1 MILYSNAHSHVSRR
15 KSRERELRREAI
27 IDAAE
32 RVFARVGFYSAT
44 MAQIAAEAEF
54 GMGTIYQHFPNKQGL
69 FSEVVLSSIEV
80 FMKELREI
88 LRAQSTWQGKLKAFV
103 EYKLTW
109 LEKNPGYQRLIMEQ
123 LIAPVP
129 DITPPLIERFRQAQV
144 ESIEILKE
152 VFSLANS
159 HGQSF
164 DTELYPIVINGTINE
179 IGNDWLMGILP
190 EPPLKYISGIL
201 DTIAGG
207 RYVV

>member
-1 MILYSNAHSHVSRR
+1 MILYSNGHSQVSRR
-15 KSRERELRREAI
+15 KARERELRREAI
-27 IDAAE
+27 IEAAE

-69 FSEVVLSSIEV
+69 FSEVILSSIEV

-88 LRAQSTWQGKLKAFV
+88 LHAQPTWQAKLKSFV
-103 EYKLTW
+103 EYKLAW
-109 LEKNPGYQRLIMEQ
+109 LEKSPGYQRLIMEQ
-123 LIAPVP
+123 LLAPIP

-152 VFSLANS
+152 IFSLANS
-159 HGQSF
+159 QRQTF
-164 DTELYPIVINGTINE
+164 DTELYPIVINGTLNE

-190 EPPLKYISGIL
+190 KTPMDYIPGIL

-207 RYVV
+207 RHV

>member
-1 MILYSNAHSHVSRR
+1 MILYSNGHSQTSRR
-15 KSRERELRREAI
+15 KARERELRREAI
-27 IDAAE
+27 IEAAE

-69 FSEVVLSSIEV
+69 FSEVILSSIEV

-88 LRAQSTWQGKLKAFV
+88 LRAHPAWQVKLKAFV

-109 LEKNPGYQRLIMEQ
+109 LEKSPGYQRLIMEQ
-123 LIAPVP
+123 LLAPIP

-152 VFSLANS
+152 IFSLANS

-164 DTELYPIVINGTINE
+164 DTELYPIVFNGTLNE

-190 EPPLKYISGIL
+190 KTPMEYISGIL

-207 RYVV
+207 RHV

>member
-1 MILYSNAHSHVSRR
+1 MSHR
-15 KSRERELRREAI
+15 KTREREMRREAI
-27 IDAAE
+27 IEAAE

-44 MAQIAAEAEF
+44 MAQIAAEAEY

-69 FSEVVLSSIEV
+69 FSEVILSSIEV

-88 LRAQSTWQGKLKAFV
+88 LRSHATWQAKLKAFV

-109 LEKNPGYQRLIMEQ
+109 LEKSPEYQRLIMEQ
-123 LIAPVP
+123 LLAPIP

-152 VFSLANS
+152 IFSLANT
-159 HGQSF
+159 HGESF

-190 EPPLKYISGIL
+190 KTPIDYISGIL

-207 RYVV
+207 RHV

>member
-1 MILYSNAHSHVSRR
+1 MSRR
-15 KSRERELRREAI
+15 KARERELRREAI
-27 IDAAE
+27 IEAAE

-69 FSEVVLSSIEV
+69 FSEVILSSMEV
-80 FMKELREI
+80 FMKELRES
-88 LRAQSTWQGKLKAFV
+88 LHSQPTWQAKLKAFV

-109 LEKNPGYQRLIMEQ
+109 LEKSPEYQRLIMEQ
-123 LIAPVP
+123 LLAPIP

-152 VFSLANS
+152 IFSLANS
-159 HGQSF
+159 HGESF

-190 EPPLKYISGIL
+190 KTPMDYISGIL

-207 RYVV
+207 LHV

>member
-1 MILYSNAHSHVSRR
+1 MILYSNGHSQSSRR
-15 KSRERELRREAI
+15 KAREREMRREAI
-27 IDAAE
+27 IEAAE

-80 FMKELREI
+80 FMKELREV
-88 LRAQSTWQGKLKAFV
+88 LREQPTWQTKLKAFV
-103 EYKLTW
+103 EHKLTW
-109 LEKNPGYQRLIMEQ
+109 LEKRPGYQRLIMEQ
-123 LIAPVP
+123 LLAPIP
-129 DITPPLIERFRQAQV
+129 DITPPLIDRFRQAQV

-152 VFSLANS
+152 IFFLANS

-164 DTELYPIVINGTINE
+164 DAELYPIVINGTINE

-190 EPPLKYISGIL
+190 KTPKEYISGIL

-207 RYVV
+207 RHA